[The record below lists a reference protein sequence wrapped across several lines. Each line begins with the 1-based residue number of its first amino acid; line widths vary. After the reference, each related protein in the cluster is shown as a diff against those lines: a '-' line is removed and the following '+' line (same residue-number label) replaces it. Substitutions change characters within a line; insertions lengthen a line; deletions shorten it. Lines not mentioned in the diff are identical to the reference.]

1 MLKLTAIAHAR
12 RPIRGGGF
20 TLVEMVAVLVL
31 VAIIAV
37 VAVPSVN
44 SFGDTRAAMAARQLQ
59 RDLTFARQRAIATG
73 TKTWV
78 SFNLPENAWTLLT
91 EDPENP
97 GRKTAAVLT
106 DFATG
111 RPIEQ
116 TLGEGSYIGVEL
128 AAVAI
133 DGGSEIGFN
142 WQGQPINA
150 AETPLNSSGAVTLT
164 GNHVVTIEPGTGLA
178 IYVAP

>member
-78 SFNLPENAWTLLT
+78 SFNLAENAWTLLT

-97 GRKTAAVLT
+97 GRNSATVL
-106 DFATG
+106 D
-111 RPIEQ
+111 RK
-116 TLGEGSYIGVEL
+116 S
-128 AAVAI
+128 
-133 DGGSEIGFN
+133 
-142 WQGQPINA
+142 
-150 AETPLNSSGAVTLT
+150 
-164 GNHVVTIEPGTGLA
+164 VV
-178 IYVAP
+178 